1 MSKKITEQELTKIQE
16 QQKVLNNLLNQ
27 TGVLEAQKHGIL
39 HEFARVQKEVEDNK
53 KDLEEK
59 YGSVSINLEDGTYTV
74 VEADGK

>member
-39 HEFARVQKEVEDNK
+39 HEFARVQKEIK
-53 KDLEEK
+53 EK
-59 YGSVSINLEDGTYTV
+59 QLKEMK
-74 VEADGK
+74 GKFAAAAFGAK

>member
-1 MSKKITEQELTKIQE
+1 M
-16 QQKVLNNLLNQ
+16 
-27 TGVLEAQKHGIL
+27 LEAQKHGIL